1 MKFTAKLEIY
11 GLRDNNLKKKKT
23 QQNPT
28 YFFGVQKPS
37 CLTEILICFFLS
49 STQIEEKQWNETKGW
64 KTGWRL
70 QFTQILNSLSVLKIK
85 FNNSIKFCIYWEL
98 FFTFDLITGD
108 SANAV
113 PHTKKLRTR
122 VAHIWGNRR
131 LQPNRSAMERPR
143 PGETAFLITVLPV
156 PGKYAW
162 ISDICPFE

>member
-1 MKFTAKLEIY
+1 MKYNDMKQKSGKT
-11 GLRDNNLKKKKT
+11 GLR
-23 QQNPT
+23 
-28 YFFGVQKPS
+28 S
-37 CLTEILICFFLS
+37 
-49 STQIEEKQWNETKGW
+49 
-64 KTGWRL
+64 
-70 QFTQILNSLSVLKIK
+70 QFTLLLNSLSVLKIK

>member
-1 MKFTAKLEIY
+1 MENRFAITIY
-11 GLRDNNLKKKKT
+11 ATPEQSQRTKEK
-23 QQNPT
+23 
-28 YFFGVQKPS
+28 V
-37 CLTEILICFFLS
+37 LTTVS
-49 STQIEEKQWNETKGW
+49 SF
-64 KTGWRL
+64 R
-70 QFTQILNSLSVLKIK
+70 
-85 FNNSIKFCIYWEL
+85 IYWEL
-98 FFTFDLITGD
+98 LFTFDLLTGD